1 MCQEKKKKLMSFCS
15 SSFQEGSD
23 LEIHGCCL
31 DEPLVPDTETWEGI
45 GQTPVGT
52 AQSQD
57 LNCGERRKQRKP
69 GCAGVR
75 G

>member
-1 MCQEKKKKLMSFCS
+1 MSFCRP
-15 SSFQEGSD
+15 SFQEGSD

-31 DEPLVPDTETWEGI
+31 DESLVPDMESWEGI

-57 LNCGERRKQRKP
+57 LNCGERRKP
-69 GCAGVR
+69 GYAGVR